1 MSSSNPLFLLPAV
14 AIVGSLAAQDVLSAA
29 VADADSRIAV
39 HSNDAQP
46 GESPYGT
53 WAAGAAYKASFHGG
67 MTFYPLLGRDYPRNQ
82 PWSWHTTSVRVGSR
96 ELLGEG
102 VAPVLSHGDYR
113 VEYALGPVVEAY
125 DVRADGLEQTFVLAQ
140 RPGCFGDL
148 CITGQV
154 QTGLWT
160 APVAELHGDLL
171 FHDEAGTPL
180 VRYGRALAIDAD
192 GDMFAMTTTCQ
203 GDTIT
208 LRLPAAALEQ
218 ADFPLVVDPL
228 MGAVQSMTLTNMV
241 ALGEIDG
248 ACESHNAALNGA
260 YCVTRHY
267 SATDADVIARICAAN
282 FSNATTR
289 FSDLAATTAADHG
302 RVAFVPATNKW
313 VVAYQSLTLA
323 TQLMQVRVAMFSG
336 GATTPVTTSSV
347 GLVAPAGEHHWRPCV
362 GGIAAGGAG
371 TQALV
376 AFQREIG
383 TTTFAAMPS
392 SDVFA
397 SLFQTSSALGSFG
410 TPFEVL
416 DTNLGD
422 FERPSLNRA
431 AEGGA
436 AFSWMVVFQG
446 LLPSGTT
453 QWDYR
458 GKLVSNAGIVAAG
471 NVNSAS
477 LDEHEV
483 GPLVDGRDGRYL
495 VTYAS
500 VPSSVVAPTDVRGVA
515 IHAQRFYWPHGSSSQ
530 VGLSIQPQTLQQNP
544 LRILETGGI
553 AYHGSTKSH
562 WTLAWRSS
570 STSPALYA
578 VRVGYSGSPLQ
589 APELVATT
597 TATTPGW
604 PTVANDDD
612 DDVTTIA
619 FQRHQGTTGEVSART
634 WINPPVSGPTLSPGN
649 CSTAFLQWLTPAG
662 QSIFPAQ
669 WIGSELSQLR
679 VTSAP
684 ANALHVMLVGTGTTN
699 QPIVNPNLI
708 ANCSLLVPLSGAD
721 HLGFLPIAVGSS
733 AAWTI
738 PLPEWLPAMTLHFQ
752 DWILDPADGLFR
764 VSRRL
769 SVPLAK

>member
-1 MSSSNPLFLLPAV
+1 MSSFNPRLLLPAV
-14 AIVGSLAAQDVLSAA
+14 AIAGSLAAQDRLSAA
-29 VADADSRIAV
+29 VTDADPRIAV

-46 GESPYGT
+46 GERPYGT

-82 PWSWHTTSVRVGSR
+82 PWSWRTTSVRVGNG
-96 ELLGEG
+96 ELLDEG
-102 VAPVLSHGDYR
+102 VAPVMSHTEYR

-125 DVRADGLEQTFVLAQ
+125 DVRAEGLEQTFVLAQ
-140 RPGCFGDL
+140 RPGHGDL
-148 CITGQV
+148 SITGRV
-154 QTGLWT
+154 QTSLWT

-192 GDMFAMTTTCQ
+192 GDTFAMTTTCQ

-228 MGAVQSMTLTNMV
+228 MGAVQSMTLTSMV
-241 ALGEIDG
+241 DLGEIDG
-248 ACESHNAALNGA
+248 ACESLNTALNGA

-289 FSDLAATTAADHG
+289 YSDLSAATSDDHG
-302 RVAFVPATNKW
+302 RVAFLPATNKW

-323 TQLMQVRVAMFSG
+323 TQIMQVRVAMFSG
-336 GATTPVTTSSV
+336 GTTTPVTTSSV
-347 GLVAPAGEHHWRPCV
+347 GLVPPAGDHHWRPCV

-376 AFQREIG
+376 AFQRETG
-383 TTTFAAMPS
+383 TTTFAEMPS

-410 TPFEVL
+410 TPFVVHDAMPL
-416 DTNLGD
+416 DC
-422 FERPSLNRA
+422 ERPSINRA

-436 AFSWMVVFQG
+436 AFSWMVMCQG
-446 LLPSGTT
+446 RYATITPH
-453 QWDYR
+453 WDLQGR
-458 GKLVSNAGIVAAG
+458 LVSNAGTVS
-471 NVNSAS
+471 NSVFGS
-477 LDEHEV
+477 VSPDQHEL

-495 VTYAS
+495 VTYAV
-500 VPSSVVAPTDVRGVA
+500 VPSTVAAPTDVRGVA
-515 IHAQRFYWPHGSSSQ
+515 IQAERLYWPHGRTSPVGSGFQ
-530 VGLSIQPQTLQQNP
+530 VQTLQQHT

-570 STSPALYA
+570 STAPAVYA
-578 VRVGYSGSPLQ
+578 VRVGYTGSPLQ
-589 APELVATT
+589 APELVAST
-597 TATTPGW
+597 TATIPGW

-634 WINPPVSGPTLSPGN
+634 WINPPVSGPQLSPGN
-649 CSTAFLQWLTPAG
+649 CSTALLQWLTPAG

-669 WIGSELSQLR
+669 WVGSELSQVR

-699 QPIVNPNLI
+699 QPIVNPSLI
-708 ANCSLLVPLSGAD
+708 ANCTLLVPLSGAE

-733 AAWTI
+733 AEWTV

-752 DWILDPADGLFR
+752 DWIMDPADGLFR
-764 VSRRL
+764 VTRL
-769 SVPLAK
+769 MSVPLLK

>member
-1 MSSSNPLFLLPAV
+1 MRSLNPLFLLPAV
-14 AIVGSLAAQDVLSAA
+14 TIVGSLAAQGVLSDA
-29 VADADSRIAV
+29 VADADARIAV
-39 HSNDAQP
+39 HSHDVQP
-46 GESPYGT
+46 GESPYGI
-53 WAAGAAYKASFHGG
+53 WAAGTAYKASFHDG

-140 RPGCFGDL
+140 RPGHGGDL

-154 QTGLWT
+154 QTNLWT
-160 APVAELHGDLL
+160 EPVAELHGDLL

-192 GDMFAMTTTCQ
+192 GDTFAMTTTCQ

-228 MGAVQSMTLTNMV
+228 MGAVTSMTLTSMV

-248 ACESHNAALNGA
+248 ACESLNAALNGA

-289 FSDLAATTAADHG
+289 FSDLAAVTSADHG
-302 RVAFVPATNKW
+302 RVAFVAATNKW

-323 TQLMQVRVAMFSG
+323 TQLMQVRVAMFTG
-336 GATTPVTTSSV
+336 GATSPVTTASV
-347 GLVAPAGEHHWRPCV
+347 GLVAPAGEHHWRPSV

-371 TQALV
+371 TEALV
-376 AFQREIG
+376 AFQRESG
-383 TTTFAAMPS
+383 TTTFGPMPS

-397 SLFQTSSALGSFG
+397 ALFQTSSALGSFG
-410 TPFEVL
+410 TPFVVH
-416 DTNLGD
+416 DAAPVD
-422 FERPSLNRA
+422 FERPSVNRA

-436 AFSWMVVFQG
+436 AFSWVVMCQG
-446 LLPSGTT
+446 LLASITT
-453 QWDYR
+453 QWDLR
-458 GKLVSNAGIVAAG
+458 AKLVSNVGIPTSS
-471 NVNSAS
+471 NFAS
-477 LDEHEV
+477 VTMDQHEV
-483 GPLVDGRDGRYL
+483 GPLVDGREGRYL

-500 VPSSVVAPTDVRGVA
+500 VPSSVAATSDVLGVA
-515 IHAQRFYWPHGSSSQ
+515 IQTQRFYWPHGRSAAVGVSSP
-530 VGLSIQPQTLQQNP
+530 PQTLQQHP
-544 LRILETGGI
+544 LRILEAGGI

-570 STSPALYA
+570 STAPAIYT
-578 VRVGYSGSPLQ
+578 VRVGYNGSPLQ
-589 APELVATT
+589 APELVASTA
-597 TATTPGW
+597 ATTPGW

-612 DDVTTIA
+612 DDLTTVA

-634 WINPPVSGPTLSPGN
+634 WINPPTSGATLSPGN
-649 CSTAFLQWLTPAG
+649 CSMAFVEWVGPAG
-662 QSIFPAQ
+662 TSTYPSQ
-669 WIGSELSQLR
+669 WIGSELSQVR
-679 VTSAP
+679 VSAAA
-684 ANALHVMLVGTGTTN
+684 ANSLHVMLVGTGTVN
-699 QPIVNPNLI
+699 QPIVDPNLI
-708 ANCSLLVPLSGAD
+708 ANCSLLVPLSGPG
-721 HLGFLPIAVGSS
+721 HLGFLPVAIGAS
-733 AAWTI
+733 AAWTL
-738 PLPEWLPAMTLHFQ
+738 PLPEGLPAMTLSFQ
-752 DWILDPADGLFR
+752 DFILDPADSLFR
-764 VSRRL
+764 VTRRL
-769 SVPLAK
+769 TVPLTK

>member
-1 MSSSNPLFLLPAV
+1 MRSLNPLFLLPAV
-14 AIVGSLAAQDVLSAA
+14 VIAGSLAAQGVLSAA
-29 VADADSRIAV
+29 VADTDARIAV
-39 HSNDAQP
+39 HSNEAQP
-46 GESPYGT
+46 GESPYGI

-102 VAPVLSHGDYR
+102 VAPVMSHGDYR

-140 RPGCFGDL
+140 RPLGGGDL

-154 QTGLWT
+154 QTSLWT

-228 MGAVQSMTLTNMV
+228 MGAVQSMTLTSMV

-289 FSDLAATTAADHG
+289 FSDLAAVTSTDHG

-336 GATTPVTTSSV
+336 GATTPVTTASV
-347 GLVAPAGEHHWRPCV
+347 GLVASAGEHHWRPAV
-362 GGIAAGGAG
+362 GGIVAGGAG

-376 AFQREIG
+376 AFQRETG
-383 TTTFAAMPS
+383 TTTFAPMPS

-397 SLFQTSSALGSFG
+397 ALFQTSSALGSFG

-422 FERPSLNRA
+422 FERPSVNRA

-436 AFSWMVVFQG
+436 AFSWMVMCQG
-446 LLPSGTT
+446 LLPSAPV
-453 QWDYR
+453 QWDLR
-458 GKLVSNAGIVAAG
+458 GKLVSHAGIAASG
-471 NVNSAS
+471 NFNSIS
-477 LDEHEV
+477 MDQHEV

-495 VTYAS
+495 VTYAT
-500 VPSSVVAPTDVRGVA
+500 VPSSVAAPADVRGVA
-515 IHAQRFYWPHGSSSQ
+515 IHAERFYWPHSTSSPVGS
-530 VGLSIQPQTLQQNP
+530 GPEPQTLQQNP

-570 STSPALYA
+570 STAPALYT

-589 APELVATT
+589 APELVAAT

-612 DDVTTIA
+612 DDLTTVA
-619 FQRHQGTTGEVSART
+619 FQLHQGTSGGVSART
-634 WINPPVSGPTLSPGN
+634 WINPPTSGSTLSPGN
-649 CSTAFLQWLTPAG
+649 CSMAFVEWVGPAG
-662 QSIFPAQ
+662 TSTHPSQ
-669 WIGSELSQLR
+669 WIGSELSQVR
-679 VTSAP
+679 VSAAA
-684 ANALHVMLVGTGTTN
+684 ANSLHVMLVGTGTVN
-699 QPIVNPNLI
+699 QPIVDPNLI
-708 ANCSLLVPLSGAD
+708 ANCSLLVPLSGPD
-721 HLGFLPIAVGSS
+721 HLGFLPVAVGSS
-733 AAWTI
+733 AAWTL
-738 PLPEWLPAMTLHFQ
+738 PLPEGLPAMTLRFQ
-752 DWILDPADGLFR
+752 DFILDPADNLFR
-764 VSRRL
+764 VTRRL
-769 SVPLAK
+769 SVPLTK